1 LMYAIAVAFH
11 VDMINL
17 VFAGVFWFSLITIT
31 ASDRLGVR
39 LVLRQ
44 LRVKGKNL
52 RNILIVGSND
62 AALQF
67 AHKIEQSPWLGYRI
81 LGFVDNEWPGLVKFK
96 EQGYFSAHQRRRRS
110 GSDFAATL
118 ASLLCLRNC
127 RAL

>member
-1 LMYAIAVAFH
+1 MGTVLMYAITLWRLH

-67 AHKIEQSPWLGYRI
+67 AHKIERTESLARLSHSWKL
-81 LGFVDNEWPGLVKFK
+81 
-96 EQGYFSAHQRRRRS
+96 RRQ
-110 GSDFAATL
+110 
-118 ASLLCLRNC
+118 
-127 RAL
+127 